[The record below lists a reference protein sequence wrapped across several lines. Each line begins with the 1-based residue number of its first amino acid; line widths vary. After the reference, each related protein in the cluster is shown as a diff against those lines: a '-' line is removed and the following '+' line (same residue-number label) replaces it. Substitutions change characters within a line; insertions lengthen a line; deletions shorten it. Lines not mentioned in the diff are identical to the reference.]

1 MTSRGWSGRV
11 GYRRW
16 SIFAGGGCGLGRRKG
31 AVDPCLLP
39 HGWVWAR
46 PLVFGTLWL
55 SHQERG
61 LARWNGDVTKSWT
74 QDPTVPLLG
83 DHLWDPLQEGKRAFV
98 QLSGNIQSYDE
109 ATVFPPAA
117 IKPILQII
125 FLLPSKLALLISLD
139 HHMCN
144 FAVAAACQLS
154 VPENGFMSSKTRETW
169 SPRGW
174 CPNISAREAP
184 LVPVGGWA
192 LTSQGPSLTSKKT
205 FRKFTGT

>member
-1 MTSRGWSGRV
+1 M
-11 GYRRW
+11 
-16 SIFAGGGCGLGRRKG
+16 
-31 AVDPCLLP
+31 
-39 HGWVWAR
+39 
-46 PLVFGTLWL
+46 
-55 SHQERG
+55 
-61 LARWNGDVTKSWT
+61 
-74 QDPTVPLLG
+74 PLLG

-154 VPENGFMSSKTRETW
+154 VPENGFMSSKTRET
-169 SPRGW
+169 
-174 CPNISAREAP
+174 
-184 LVPVGGWA
+184 
-192 LTSQGPSLTSKKT
+192 
-205 FRKFTGT
+205 